1 MRLVPALTPGVV
13 ACAEDLPLF
22 MALPRGCALGAEQ
35 LLAEY
40 GVKLAVADQRY
51 DGAPLEYKFDGE
63 LTTIQKEAARALLA
77 HDTGVFVAPPGIGKT
92 VLGPYLVAQRARSA
106 LILVHR
112 KPLLEQWVAQLAMFL
127 DIDEK
132 DVGQIGGGK
141 HRPNG
146 RLDVAMIQSL
156 VRKEKVDDLVA
167 GYGHVIVDEC
177 HHLPAIS
184 FERVLSEVKARY
196 LVGLTATPQRR
207 DGHHPITEMQLGP
220 GRFRVDA
227 RSQAAHRPF
236 RHKLIVRETELHL
249 PSDSSNV
256 GIQEIYRA
264 LASDEARNHGIVDD
278 VIAAIQEGRSPILLT
293 ERKDHLEYLAER
305 LRPMVRHLVV
315 LHGGMETKES
325 RGSVDQPPSIPGTG
339 AGRAPPSA

>member
-63 LTTIQKEAARALLA
+63 LTTIQKEAARTLLA
-77 HDTGVFVAPPGIGKT
+77 HHTGVFVAPPGIGKT
-92 VLGPYLVAQRARSA
+92 VLGTYLVAQRARSA

-127 DIDEK
+127 YIDEK

-207 DGHHPITEMQLGP
+207 DEDEGTPRLSRPTRVHSGHGRTARPRDRPLHRRGVRRRPSRHALPRDAGLLEGNADPVQRSPPPSPSRQDRGSHLRLRGRRGP
-220 GRFRVDA
+220 DA
-227 RSQAAHRPF
+227 SADVQEAAH
-236 RHKLIVRETELHL
+236 HL
-249 PSDSSNV
+249 P
-256 GIQEIYRA
+256 R
-264 LASDEARNHGIVDD
+264 H
-278 VIAAIQEGRSPILLT
+278 
-293 ERKDHLEYLAER
+293 R
-305 LRPMVRHLVV
+305 LRARRGAARVRRA
-315 LHGGMETKES
+315 S
-325 RGSVDQPPSIPGTG
+325 RGVDHRI
-339 AGRAPPSA
+339 R